1 MGRITC
7 GRIGRQANTCSNSGV
22 MMRSRLARE
31 AYNPDLDREKLE
43 QAILFFL
50 HAPHIAH
57 LGKTKLMKLLYFADF
72 DHFEQY
78 DIPITNARYRKLEH
92 GPVPDD
98 AMIAIEELDRTG
110 RVRRTDVVAEGFTQ
124 HRYEPNEPVKLSAF
138 SPTELD
144 VLHQVAQRWAP
155 HTTKQI
161 EAATHG
167 EAPWL
172 AVRRNEIIPYHLAYY
187 RNNFGA
193 MELDDDS
200 FDHETAPDE
209 DAIFAR

>member
-1 MGRITC
+1 MRPRI
-7 GRIGRQANTCSNSGV
+7 S
-22 MMRSRLARE
+22 RE
-31 AYNPDLDREKLE
+31 AYNQDLDREKLD

-50 HAPHIAH
+50 HAANIAH

-78 DIPITNARYRKLEH
+78 DIPITGGRYRKLEH

-110 RVRRTDVVAEGFTQ
+110 RVRRTDVVSEGFTQ
-124 HRYEPNEPVKLSAF
+124 HRYEPNEPVNLSAF
-138 SPTELD
+138 APTELD

-193 MELDDDS
+193 MELRDEDPA
-200 FDHETAPDE
+200 EGEAVPDE

>member
-1 MGRITC
+1 MTLQPGRD
-7 GRIGRQANTCSNSGV
+7 
-22 MMRSRLARE
+22 
-31 AYNPDLDREKLE
+31 AYNPDLKRAKLE

-50 HAPHIAH
+50 NHANNPH

-78 DIPITNARYRKLEH
+78 EESITGARYRKLDH

-98 AMIAIEELDRTG
+98 AWSAIEEMERAG
-110 RVRRTDVVAEGFTQ
+110 RIERDDVRVGNYRQ
-124 HRYEPNEPVKLSAF
+124 HHYETSEPVDLTVF
-138 SPTELD
+138 SQTELD
-144 VLHQVAQRWAP
+144 VLHRVAQRWAN

-167 EAPWL
+167 EAPWV
-172 AVRRNEIIPYHLAYY
+172 AVKRNEVIPYHLAHY

-193 MELDDDS
+193 MDLEDEDVWNPD
-200 FDHETAPDE
+200 EVPDE
-209 DAIFAR
+209 DEVFAS

>member
-1 MGRITC
+1 M
-7 GRIGRQANTCSNSGV
+7 SSK
-22 MMRSRLARE
+22 LARE
-31 AYNPDLDREKLE
+31 AYNPHPNREKLE

-50 HAPHIAH
+50 HASNIAY

-78 DIPITNARYRKLEH
+78 DVPITGARYRKLEH
-92 GPVPDD
+92 GPIPDD
-98 AMIAIEELDRTG
+98 AMIAIAELDRAG
-110 RVRRTDVVAEGFTQ
+110 RVRRMDVVAEGFTQ
-124 HRYEPNEPVKLSAF
+124 HRYEPNEPVNLSAF

-144 VLHQVAQRWAP
+144 VLHQAAQRWAS
-155 HTTKQI
+155 HSTKQI

-167 EAPWL
+167 EAPWI
-172 AVRRNEIIPYHLAYY
+172 AVRRNEINPYHLAYY

-193 MELDDDS
+193 MELDDDTV
-200 FDHETAPDE
+200 DRETAPDE

>member
-1 MGRITC
+1 
-7 GRIGRQANTCSNSGV
+7 
-22 MMRSRLARE
+22 
-31 AYNPDLDREKLE
+31 
-43 QAILFFL
+43 
-50 HAPHIAH
+50 
-57 LGKTKLMKLLYFADF
+57 
-72 DHFEQY
+72 
-78 DIPITNARYRKLEH
+78 
-92 GPVPDD
+92 
-98 AMIAIEELDRTG
+98 
-110 RVRRTDVVAEGFTQ
+110 
-124 HRYEPNEPVKLSAF
+124 VKLSAF

-172 AVRRNEIIPYHLAYY
+172 AMRRNEIIPYHLAYY

-193 MELDDDS
+193 MELRDEDPA
-200 FDHETAPDE
+200 EGEAVLDE

>member
-1 MGRITC
+1 
-7 GRIGRQANTCSNSGV
+7 V
-22 MMRSRLARE
+22 RSSIARE
-31 AYNPDLDREKLE
+31 AYNPELDQEKLE
-43 QAILFFL
+43 QSILFFL
-50 HAPHIAH
+50 HVANIAY

-72 DHFEQY
+72 DHYEQY
-78 DIPITNARYRKLEH
+78 DIPITGARYRKLEH

-98 AMIAIEELDRTG
+98 AMIVVEELERAG
-110 RVRRTDVVAEGFTQ
+110 RVRRTDIVAEGFTQ
-124 HRYEPNEPVKLSAF
+124 HRYEPNEPVNLAAF

-193 MELDDDS
+193 MDLHDD
-200 FDHETAPDE
+200 EQAEGEVVPDE